1 LLLYMKALKL
11 DTRFEKIN
19 REINPEG
26 ERVMMKK
33 VQMSDWFVNQGLEKG
48 ILKGRVEGL
57 ALGMER
63 GIEKTARNMIRLGIE
78 ESDVVAATK
87 LSPERVRELRGRELN
102 GSAASTG
109 Q

>member
-33 VQMSDWFVNQGLEKG
+33 VQMSDWFVNQG
-48 ILKGRVEGL
+48 RVEGL
-57 ALGMER
+57 AEGRAE
-63 GIEKTARNMIRLGIE
+63 GHIE
-78 ESDVVAATK
+78 ERRKNARSMFSEGLSTEAVQRITGLSDEEMRT
-87 LSPERVRELRGRELN
+87 LRN
-102 GSAASTG
+102 GSH
-109 Q
+109 